1 MCVCVR
7 AWATRLLSGRAAEA
21 SAPETDPNNP
31 DHFDMELEACLD
43 AMAALP
49 GAMSTALYQQNNICL
64 LSLSL
69 LPPSFWYIGDPEEAA
84 IPAPEAAAAL
94 VGAPLTESF
103 TTSNAHAATFLMA
116 HVFFPTVSLL
126 QMMLPRRTLEPKART
141 SVGFSGPSVF
151 RIHWKHAHACMHARV
166 RCHLSR

>member
-49 GAMSTALYQQNNICL
+49 GAMSTQQHCISKTIYVYYPC
-64 LSLSL
+64 
-69 LPPSFWYIGDPEEAA
+69 
-84 IPAPEAAAAL
+84 
-94 VGAPLTESF
+94 
-103 TTSNAHAATFLMA
+103 
-116 HVFFPTVSLL
+116 
-126 QMMLPRRTLEPKART
+126 RC
-141 SVGFSGPSVF
+141 F
-151 RIHWKHAHACMHARV
+151 RQAFGI
-166 RCHLSR
+166 